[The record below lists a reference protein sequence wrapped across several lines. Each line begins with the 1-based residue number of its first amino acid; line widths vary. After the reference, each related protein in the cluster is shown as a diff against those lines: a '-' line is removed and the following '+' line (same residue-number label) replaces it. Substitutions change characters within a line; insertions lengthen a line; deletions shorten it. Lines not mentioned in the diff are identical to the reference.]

1 MHVCNEHRYG
11 YMNVAVKPH
20 QGLEEEKTNFI
31 HLILEALGEGWGPLP
46 SHNAPLLSI
55 DLGTFGCQPW
65 YELMS

>member
-1 MHVCNEHRYG
+1 
-11 YMNVAVKPH
+11 MNVAVKPH

-31 HLILEALGEGWGPLP
+31 HLILEALGEDWGPLP